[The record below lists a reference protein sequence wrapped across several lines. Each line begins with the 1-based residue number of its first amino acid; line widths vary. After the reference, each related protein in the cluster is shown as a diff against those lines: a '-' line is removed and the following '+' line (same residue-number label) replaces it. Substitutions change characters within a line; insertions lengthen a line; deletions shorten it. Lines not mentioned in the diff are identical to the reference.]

1 MTRFLDNMK
10 LSALAAAIALC
21 MPSSLTVSR
30 ESLTNLQLPLQ
41 APKTL
46 VQVPV
51 VQNPLVE
58 NPLVVE
64 LAEELT
70 EELAVELA
78 EEELAVGVGVPK

>member
-41 APKTL
+41 APKTM
-46 VQVPV
+46 VEVPV
-51 VQNPLVE
+51 VQ

-64 LAEELT
+64 LAEELA
-70 EELAVELA
+70 EQLVVELAEELA